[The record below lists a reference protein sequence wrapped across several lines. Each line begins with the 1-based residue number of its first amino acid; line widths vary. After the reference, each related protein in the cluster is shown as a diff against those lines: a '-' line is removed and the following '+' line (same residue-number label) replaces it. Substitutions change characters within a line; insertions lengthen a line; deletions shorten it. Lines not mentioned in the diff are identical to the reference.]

1 MYNKNKAFS
10 NPVFRKITA
19 LLLSAAMPVMLLS
32 ACNHNSGGSS
42 SAKISEDEAKKIALE
57 DCGLQE
63 SEICSKKSTLDT
75 EDRALVYKIELYSEG
90 HEYEYEIDA
99 NSGKIISK
107 SKEGYNCPS
116 QSAANQVTADGQTTA
131 NEQMTAN
138 EQTASEEQ
146 TYVHSSE
153 IITEPPRQYY

>member
-19 LLLSAAMPVMLLS
+19 LLLSAAMPVTLLS
-32 ACNHNSGGSS
+32 ACNHNSGGSA
-42 SAKISEDEAKKIALE
+42 SAKISEDKAKKIALE
-57 DCGLQE
+57 DCGLRE
-63 SEICSKKSTLDT
+63 SEICGNKSTLDT
-75 EDRALVYKIELYSEG
+75 EDGALVYKIELYSEG
-90 HEYEYEIDA
+90 YEYEYEIDA

-107 SKEGYNCPS
+107 SKEVYNGS
-116 QSAANQVTADGQTTA
+116 AQSTADNQITADEQT
-131 NEQMTAN
+131 TAN